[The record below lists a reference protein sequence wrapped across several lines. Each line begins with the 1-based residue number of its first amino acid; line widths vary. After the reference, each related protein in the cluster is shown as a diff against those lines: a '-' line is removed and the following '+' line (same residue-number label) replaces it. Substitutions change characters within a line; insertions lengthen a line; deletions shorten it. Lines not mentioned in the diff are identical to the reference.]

1 MKKCKYYGYKV
12 GMNNTTR
19 HKNFKEY
26 HEFLLD
32 AMIDKLK
39 TNLDILQR
47 KKLSI

>member
-1 MKKCKYYGYKV
+1 MKKCKYCGDKV
-12 GMNNTTR
+12 GMNNTTG
-19 HKNFKEY
+19 HKNCKEY